1 MTNPFDSFFNS
12 MGKIGDNL
20 FKEFDELV
28 KNLDNFDQEETK
40 SNFQFTIKVTPE
52 TDNLTDLI
60 ESLIKIQSELGY
72 SAKVSNV
79 SFDLKVPVSKQEAEK
94 FKNLELRSLAVL
106 KLKKKINSLFK
117 KQL

>member
-1 MTNPFDSFFNS
+1 MDNPFDSFFNNVS
-12 MGKIGDNL
+12 KIGNNL

-28 KNLDNFDQEETK
+28 SRLDEFDREEAK
-40 SNFQFTIKVTPE
+40 SNFQFTVKVTPE

-72 SAKVSNV
+72 GAKVANV
-79 SFDLKVPVSKQEAEK
+79 SFDLRVPVSKQEAEK
-94 FKNLELRSLAVL
+94 FKNLELRRLAVL

-117 KQL
+117 K